1 MDRRTFI
8 LSSGVATGLSQLPLA
23 SFAQTT
29 PKTAL
34 RWVPENDLA
43 LLDPMFTTATI
54 TACHALQVFD
64 TLYGLDDNYQPQPQ
78 MVGSQQLE
86 NNDLTWKLTLRDGLK
101 FHDGSTVQA
110 KDIVAS
116 IKRFGKRNP
125 LGQTLFELIRELKAI
140 SEKTIQIDLSKPFP
154 LLMYSLAAA
163 SSSIMPERLANTP
176 DNVPIKEMIGSGPYR
191 FIAEKWISGSQVV
204 YEKFND
210 YVARADGLA
219 ANTAGPK
226 IAHVTEIKW
235 QVISDRAT
243 AVAALQN
250 NEVDG
255 IETVDNDFLPV
266 LRKDPAIVLIKAAL
280 PSIAI
285 MRFNH
290 LYPPFNNILM
300 RRAILAV
307 VDQTEYMTA
316 ANGSEFPEYW
326 SDKVGVWAPGTPMA
340 TTAGLDK
347 LTGKR
352 DFNLARSLIKE
363 AGYKGEPIVLLD
375 PVDFPTHHASAL
387 VTAELF
393 KKLGLKV
400 DLRAMD
406 WGSYL
411 QRRNS
416 QEPPAS
422 GGWNV
427 GFTAMTGTSNLD
439 PTSNLGIRGTG
450 KQAWFGWPTNPAI
463 ETLRTDWFYAPTLE
477 KRKALCQEIQLQVL
491 DQVPYIP
498 LGAIYKL
505 TALRK
510 GWINFQAQ
518 GPVFFTMRKG

>member
-8 LSSGVATGLSQLPLA
+8 LSSGAAAGLAQLPTS
-23 SFAQTT
+23 SFAQTG
-29 PKTAL
+29 KTLL

-64 TLYGLDDNYQPQPQ
+64 TLYGLDGNYQPQPQ
-78 MVGSQQLE
+78 MVGSQSIE
-86 NNDLTWKLTLRDGLK
+86 NNDLTWKITLRDGLK
-101 FHDGSTVQA
+101 FHDGSPVLS
-110 KDIVAS
+110 KDIIAS

-125 LGQTLFELIRELKAI
+125 LGQTLIELIQEIKAV
-140 SEKTIQIDLSKPFP
+140 SDNTIQITLSKPFP
-154 LLMYSLAAA
+154 LLMYSLSG
-163 SSSIMPERLANTP
+163 SSASIMPERLANTP
-176 DNVPIKEMIGSGPYR
+176 DNIPVKEMIGSGPYR
-191 FIAEKWISGSQVV
+191 FIAEKWVSGSQVI
-204 YEKFND
+204 YEKFNEYVPRKD
-210 YVARADGLA
+210 GVAR
-219 ANTAGPK
+219 NTAGPK
-226 IAHVTEIKW
+226 IAHVTDIKW
-235 QVISDRAT
+235 QVINDRAT

-255 IETVDNDFLPV
+255 IEAVDNDFLPI
-266 LRKDPAIVLIKAAL
+266 LRKDKAITLIKSDL

-290 LYPPFNNILM
+290 LHPPFDNILM

-307 VDQTEYMTA
+307 VNQTEYMTA

-326 SDKVGVWAPGTPMA
+326 HDKVGVWAPGTPMA

-352 DFNLARSLIKE
+352 DFALARSLIKQ
-363 AGYKGEPIVLLD
+363 AGYNGQAIVLLD
-375 PVDFPTHHASAL
+375 PVDSPTHHASAL
-387 VTAELF
+387 VTADLF
-393 KKLGLKV
+393 KKLDLKV
-400 DLRAMD
+400 DLRSMD

-450 KQAWFGWPTNPAI
+450 KQAWFGWPTNPTI
-463 ETLRTDWFYAPTLE
+463 EKLRTDWFYAATPE
-477 KRKALCQEIQLQVL
+477 QRKALCQDIQVQVF

-505 TALRK
+505 MALRK
-510 GWINFQAQ
+510 GWIDFQEQ
-518 GPVFFTMRKG
+518 GPVFYTMRKT